1 MAMDRKRF
9 LERARG
15 RGVNPLVYW
24 ISRAFVEPFCLVYFR
39 MSRIGREHIPREGG
53 VIIAANHR
61 SFLDPFVIG
70 TLVRRPIYFVAKKEL
85 FYRRFPAWFL
95 SSLGAFPVDRGNND
109 RDAMET
115 ARKILER
122 GDVVVIFPEGT
133 RTRPGALGQPKR
145 GVGRLALETGAPIV
159 PVAVIGTE
167 AIRKGWRIRPHKV
180 HLRVGRPLRF
190 PRVEE
195 PSPQMARAVMERVWA
210 CVELQWEWLGGT
222 APLRRAAIVGAGAWG
237 TGLAVALARAGTR
250 GRARLPHRRAGLT
263 PRENARQ
270 RPLPARR
277 HAAQGR
283 QRHDRRP
290 PRAGPRRHRLLRR
303 PRARAA
309 RRRRGARRPS
319 IPERTGVLVMSKGL
333 VAPLGTLPS
342 AYVAERVQARAVA
355 CIGGPGH
362 AADALDNGA
371 ALVVGSLDGIFATQL
386 ERVLRK
392 AGFDT
397 SSTTDVAGVEL
408 AGTAKN
414 AAAFA
419 AAVAGVSGPNA
430 AGRGRGQGLR
440 GDRRV
445 RAHAGRRPGDVRRPR
460 RRRRPR
466 RDGRRRGQPQP
477 PRRRAARAGHAG
489 REHRRRARPVQ
500 RGARG
505 RRAARADAATRGR
518 ARADARPARRARR
531 RPHRSGG
538 VHRPRDGARA
548 AGAPRRAQAAAPTR
562 ANGTHRNGSDDVALA
577 GVAGEPG
584 EAGRRHVAGRLRCV
598 DPQHKA
604 RLDADFSDLYRVHLR
619 DVYSYAYYRVGNHH
633 DAEDLTEQTFLQAY
647 RHFERAQAES
657 DGRPLRPWLIRI
669 AHNLA
674 ANLYRDRS
682 RRPQTPIDDTTVHQH
697 DAHDR
702 GPRRGTR

>member
-109 RDAMET
+109 RESMET

-159 PVAVIGTE
+159 PVAVFGTE

-190 PRVEE
+190 PRVQE

-237 TGLAVALARAGTR
+237 TGLAVALARAGLEVELGCRTAEQASRLARTR
-250 GRARLPHRRAGLT
+250 DNDRYLPGVTLPKAVNVTTADALALDRADIVCFAIPALALPDAVEAHG
-263 PRENARQ
+263 
-270 RPLPARR
+270 
-277 HAAQGR
+277 
-283 QRHDRRP
+283 
-290 PRAGPRRHRLLRR
+290 
-303 PRARAA
+303 
-309 RRRRGARRPS
+309 PS

-430 AGRGRGQGLR
+430 AGAAAGKVFAEIDAFARTQGADPETFAGLAGAGDLVATVVAEGSRNRRAGELLGQGMPAASIGRELGQSSEALEGVALLAQTLR
-440 GDRRV
+440 REGVPAPTLDRLVALVDGRIDPEAFT
-445 RAHAGRRPGDVRRPR
+445 AHVTAPGGRR
-460 RRRRPR
+460 
-466 RDGRRRGQPQP
+466 
-477 PRRRAARAGHAG
+477 
-489 REHRRRARPVQ
+489 
-500 RGARG
+500 
-505 RRAARADAATRGR
+505 
-518 ARADARPARRARR
+518 
-531 RPHRSGG
+531 
-538 VHRPRDGARA
+538 
-548 AGAPRRAQAAAPTR
+548 PRRAQAPAKR

-584 EAGRRHVAGRLRCV
+584 DAERRLR
-598 DPQHKA
+598 
-604 RLDADFSDLYRVHLR
+604 
-619 DVYSYAYYRVGNHH
+619 
-633 DAEDLTEQTFLQAY
+633 
-647 RHFERAQAES
+647 
-657 DGRPLRPWLIRI
+657 
-669 AHNLA
+669 
-674 ANLYRDRS
+674 
-682 RRPQTPIDDTTVHQH
+682 
-697 DAHDR
+697 R
-702 GPRRGTR
+702 G